1 MITREKLSEAI
12 AENRAWFMVL
22 GIIFVLAGTAALV
35 FPFVSS
41 VTVEVM
47 VGISM
52 LVAGVAALIH
62 AFGSG
67 NWSHFFL
74 QIIAGAIFAIAGAA
88 LLTHPVEGTVALTL
102 FAGFA
107 FVIEGIVRSGIAIQL
122 KPEPGWG
129 WMLFGSIVGILLGFV
144 LIVQSPIA
152 GLWALGVLAGMNLL
166 VTGWTFVMLAMV
178 ADDTGTE
185 LPTGREATV

>member
-1 MITREKLSEAI
+1 MITREKLAEAI

-22 GIIFVLAGTAALV
+22 GIVFVLAGTAALV

-52 LVAGVAALIH
+52 LVAGVASLIH

-67 NWSHFFL
+67 NWSRFFL

-88 LLTHPVEGTVALTL
+88 LLAHPVEGVVALTL

-107 FVIEGIVRSGIAIQL
+107 FVVEGIVRSGIAIQL

-129 WMLFGSIVGILLGFV
+129 WMLFGSFVGILVGLV
-144 LIVQSPIA
+144 LIAQTPIS
-152 GLWALGVLAGMNLL
+152 GLWALGVLAGINLL

-178 ADDTGTE
+178 TDDEGTE
-185 LPTGREATV
+185 LPTGREATA